1 MASDLNKV
9 MIIGRMVRDPEVRY
23 LPSGTPVADFTIA
36 TNRTYVVNGEKK
48 EEVSFIKCTA
58 WSKAGEII
66 AQYCKKGQRIGLDG
80 RLKQNSWDDKNG
92 QKRSTIEVVVDNFQ
106 FLSEKG
112 SGAGDTRSSSAPS
125 PSNETASKQNPQ
137 GDYSP
142 PPQDSFSD
150 DDIPF

>member
-36 TNRTYVVNGEKK
+36 SNKSYTVNGEKK

-92 QKRSTIEVVVDNFQ
+92 QKRSSIEVVVDNFQ

-112 SGAGDTRSSSAPS
+112 SAGETRSSVAPS
-125 PSNETASKQNPQ
+125 SNQTTSNP
-137 GDYSP
+137 GEDYSP